1 MAENGRRL
9 DLNPIWCTDTK
20 NYVSEAK
27 PRNVSELWNVVK
39 DPCSVR
45 KVPQVSLLHRC
56 EAVLINGGQTTE
68 Y

>member
-9 DLNPIWCTDTK
+9 DLNPILCTDTK

-39 DPCSVR
+39 DPCSVITAER
-45 KVPQVSLLHRC
+45 YHKSVCYTDVKQF
-56 EAVLINGGQTTE
+56 
-68 Y
+68 